1 MCRCRESEQAIDF
14 AASSV
19 LLNASTLPMSG
30 FGAPACTT
38 MPISERASV
47 TLLSARSRPALA
59 SLSAAP
65 PSRITTSAASPCA
78 SRVGI
83 DSGESPIEGPRVVIR
98 WCPLARSNAGPS
110 SA

>member
-1 MCRCRESEQAIDF
+1 MPLPESEQAIDF

-19 LLNASTLPMSG
+19 ALNASTLPMSG
-30 FGAPACTT
+30 LAAPARTT

-47 TLLSARSRPALA
+47 TLLSARSKPALA

-98 WCPLARSNAGPS
+98 WWPLVRSKAGPS

>member
-1 MCRCRESEQAIDF
+1 MPLPESEQAIDF
-14 AASSV
+14 AASSIA
-19 LLNASTLPMSG
+19 LKASTLLMSG
-30 FGAPACTT
+30 LGAPDLTT

-47 TLLSARSRPALA
+47 TLLSARSKPAPA
-59 SLSAAP
+59 SLSAAL

-83 DSGESPIEGPRVVIR
+83 DSGESPIDGPRVVTR
-98 WCPLARSNAGPS
+98 WWPLVRSKAGPS